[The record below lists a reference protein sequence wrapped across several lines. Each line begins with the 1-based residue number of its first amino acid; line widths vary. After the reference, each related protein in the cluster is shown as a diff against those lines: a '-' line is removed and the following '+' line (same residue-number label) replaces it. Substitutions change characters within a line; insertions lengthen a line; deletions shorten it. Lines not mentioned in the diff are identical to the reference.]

1 MKKILLTSFAIVALL
16 SSCKK
21 TETTTPTPIAVAPT
35 PTSNLKTVM
44 VVINKGGLVQFTN
57 IRWSYTPDVD
67 SSYNSNFNGYIRTY
81 INTTESDSLFI
92 YSSSRHSSSEPQV
105 SDQITIYV
113 NGVFKQSYSGIGDYR
128 KVYLNK

>member
-1 MKKILLTSFAIVALL
+1 MKKILLTSFAIVALM

-44 VVINKGGLVQFTN
+44 VVINKGGLDQFTN
-57 IRWSYTPDVD
+57 IRWSYTPSID
-67 SSYNSNFNGYIRTY
+67 SSYNSYNNGYVRTY

-92 YSSSRHSSSEPQV
+92 YSSSRPLGGGMQM

-113 NGVFKQSYSGIGDYR
+113 NGVFKQSYSGIADFR
-128 KVYLNK
+128 KVYIR